1 MLGNVKIR
9 RKLWPVKGHVF
20 PVWIGLHAGSTEI
33 LVDDLSSSDIPH
45 DSEFLPVDFTVP
57 LVEGKV
63 VFTFMLGLKICLR
76 TMQQK
81 ARDKSKNRFVVLVAK
96 YTDQNN

>member
-1 MLGNVKIR
+1 MLQNSCLETSRYVGNYGRLKVTC
-9 RKLWPVKGHVF
+9 F
-20 PVWIGLHAGSTEI
+20 PFGLDYTRAQQRFWEI
-33 LVDDLSSSDIPH
+33 LVDDLSSSDIPY
-45 DSEFLPVDFTVP
+45 DSGFLPVDFTVP

-81 ARDKSKNRFVVLVAK
+81 ARDKSKNRLSSW
-96 YTDQNN
+96 